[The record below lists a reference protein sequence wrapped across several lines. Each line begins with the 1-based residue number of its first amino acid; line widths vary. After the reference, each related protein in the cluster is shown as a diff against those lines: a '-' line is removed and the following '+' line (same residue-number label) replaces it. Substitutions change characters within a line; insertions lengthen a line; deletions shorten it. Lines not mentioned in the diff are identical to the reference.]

1 MKQNQATL
9 QQVLEAHKGII
20 YKVARSY
27 CPDEQDRDDLVQEII
42 IQLWRSIARYNPAY
56 RLSTWVYRIALNT
69 AISHY
74 RKAKVRQEK
83 QHILSQSP
91 LPANSPQ
98 QDDEQEE
105 QIGQLYA
112 FIQQLR
118 ELDKALILLHLD
130 GLSNPEVSEVLGI
143 SQSNVSTRLS
153 RIRQE
158 LKKKFDTLNQEA
170 NARP

>member
-1 MKQNQATL
+1 M
-9 QQVLEAHKGII
+9 LEAHKGII

-27 CPDEQDRDDLVQEII
+27 CPDEQDREDLVQEVI
-42 IQLWRSIARYNPAY
+42 IQLWQSMERYDPTY

-74 RKAKVRQEK
+74 RKVKVRQQK
-83 QHILSQSP
+83 QHLLFRP
-91 LPANSPQ
+91 ELEPASIQ
-98 QDDEQEE
+98 QNNTEEE

-130 GLSNPEVSEVLGI
+130 GLSNSEVSEVLGM

-158 LKKKFDTLNQEA
+158 LKKKFETLKQQEH
-170 NARP
+170 ARS